1 MDTVTAFF
9 FCQSVIRI
17 VCIFCAV
24 SKAVTDFYKPVV
36 LIVFI
41 ISGSI
46 VCFCIISG
54 TVFLNGFYRGFSSI
68 FIISILKGVTIYV
81 RYGFYPAKGIIAVG
95 YGSIFVCD
103 VRDSSVCCNTLNY
116 TYQKS
121 TSNTKL
127 FLELSFF
134 LALNCPTY
142 NHIIPKYIDLF
153 KIFLY
158 YLFVT
163 KKRRRIQKPASH
175 DSSSYI
181 SGYDYLRN
189 I

>member
-103 VRDSSVCCNTLNY
+103 VRNSSVCIPFVCCGKGLWTGSAFCDFDFFQSIILVVDIFCYFSGMRGFFYQFSDFVKNLNLKIM
-116 TYQKS
+116 KS
-121 TSNTKL
+121 IYLIL
-127 FLELSFF
+127 FYNLESLLILLMNS
-134 LALNCPTY
+134 
-142 NHIIPKYIDLF
+142 
-153 KIFLY
+153 
-158 YLFVT
+158 
-163 KKRRRIQKPASH
+163 
-175 DSSSYI
+175 
-181 SGYDYLRN
+181 
-189 I
+189 